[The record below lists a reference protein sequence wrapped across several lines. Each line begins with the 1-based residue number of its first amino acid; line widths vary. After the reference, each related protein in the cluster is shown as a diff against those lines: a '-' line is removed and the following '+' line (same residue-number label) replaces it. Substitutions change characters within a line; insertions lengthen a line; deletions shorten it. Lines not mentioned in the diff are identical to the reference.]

1 MLNIK
6 SIMNVIKRIIGRIMH
21 SLIGIHNNY
30 VREQIKSQLKSCGRG
45 VWIGNDNIMTPATI
59 SMGDYSKIGNR
70 CVIQSTHGEIR
81 IGISARLG
89 DGVNIH
95 GGNHVYNVP
104 GNLICEN
111 PKPLG
116 SDKPVILG
124 NDLWIGANAIILA
137 GVTIGDGSVVGAGSI
152 VTKDIP
158 PYSIAVGVPAKV
170 VGRRFT
176 DEQLAEHLKIME
188 KRFSEP
194 VFKRKK

>member
-1 MLNIK
+1 MNFIK
-6 SIMNVIKRIIGRIMH
+6 KIIGRVMH
-21 SLIGIHNNY
+21 SLIAIHNNY

-45 VWIGNDNIMTPATI
+45 VWIGNDNIMTPSTI

-70 CVIQSTHGEIR
+70 CVIQSTHGEIK

-95 GGNHVYNVP
+95 GGNHVYNGV
-104 GNLICEN
+104 GNLIVEN
-111 PKPLG
+111 KKPSG

-170 VGRRFT
+170 VGKRFT
-176 DEQLAEHLKIME
+176 DEQLVEHLKIME

-194 VFKRKK
+194 VFVRKK